1 MSDKTTPSMLSRT
14 EIAQLIAA
22 RTELPAGQIEG
33 VVKEFEAIIAQQ
45 LKAKGEVR
53 LLGFGTFKTA
63 DRSAREGRNPKT
75 GEPLTIAARSVVQFV
90 PAKALK
96 ELGR

>member
-1 MSDKTTPSMLSRT
+1 MSDKTTLSILSRT
-14 EIAQLIAA
+14 DITQAIAA
-22 RTELPAGQIEG
+22 KVELSNSQIES
-33 VVKEFEAIIAQQ
+33 VVKEFEAVIAGQ

-53 LLGFGTFKTA
+53 LLGFGTFKTSERA
-63 DRSAREGRNPKT
+63 AREGRNPKT
-75 GEPLTIAARSVVQFV
+75 GEPLSIAARSVVQFV

>member
-1 MSDKTTPSMLSRT
+1 MSDKNTSSILSRT
-14 EIAQLIAA
+14 EVTQAIAA
-22 RTELPAGQIEG
+22 KVELSSAQIDS
-33 VVKEFEAIIAQQ
+33 VVKEFEAVIARQ
-45 LKAKGEVR
+45 LKDKGEVR
-53 LLGFGTFKTA
+53 LPGFGTFKTA

>member
-1 MSDKTTPSMLSRT
+1 MSDKNTPSILSRT
-14 EIAQLIAA
+14 DVTAAIAA
-22 RTELPAGQIEG
+22 KVELSSTQIES

-63 DRSAREGRNPKT
+63 ERSAREGRNPKT
-75 GEPLTIAARSVVQFV
+75 GEPLSIAARSVVQFV

>member
-1 MSDKTTPSMLSRT
+1 MSDKTTPSIFSRAEVT
-14 EIAQLIAA
+14 QAIAA
-22 RTELPAGQIEG
+22 KVKLPANQIEA
-33 VVKEFEAIIAQQ
+33 VVKEFEAVIAGQ
-45 LKAKGEVR
+45 LASKGEVR

-63 DRSAREGRNPKT
+63 DRAAREGRNPKT